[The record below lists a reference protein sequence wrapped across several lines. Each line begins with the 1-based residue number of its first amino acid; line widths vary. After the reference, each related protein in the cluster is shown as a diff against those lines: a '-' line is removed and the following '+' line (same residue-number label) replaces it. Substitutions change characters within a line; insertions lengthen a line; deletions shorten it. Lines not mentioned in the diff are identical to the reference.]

1 MNRATCLDMQQGKGV
16 ERHPEGSMNC
26 RIRMD
31 ILWDVREKG
40 VKADKYDSVDGAE
53 KGNSE
58 NSDEFNFGGVDGS
71 MSAKWRFL
79 LVGWAHKSRG

>member
-1 MNRATCLDMQQGKGV
+1 M
-16 ERHPEGSMNC
+16 
-26 RIRMD
+26 
-31 ILWDVREKG
+31 
-40 VKADKYDSVDGAE
+40 KADKYDSVDGAE
-53 KGNSE
+53 KGNSG